1 MTSLDQCWDRYNLQL
16 VLLLW
21 RALIDTPRKQKYRA
35 RRMKEGGEEP
45 QKGDSKSA
53 TGENH

>member
-21 RALIDTPRKQKYRA
+21 RALIDTPRKQKYRT
-35 RRMKEGGEEP
+35 RRMKEGGEES